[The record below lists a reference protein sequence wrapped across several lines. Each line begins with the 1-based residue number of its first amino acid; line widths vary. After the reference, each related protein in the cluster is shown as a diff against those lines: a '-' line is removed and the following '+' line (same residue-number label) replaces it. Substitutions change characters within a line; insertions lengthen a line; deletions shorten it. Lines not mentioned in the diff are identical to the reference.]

1 MVKSSPKEA
10 ANKGKMADVGHLVGA
25 LEDRVNLLFDPVLM
39 VRFISGAA
47 IVTIF
52 LQMAVK
58 GEWNVPVYQIVINF
72 VSLMYFSIASFTFFW
87 KKLFPNDTPPDVIV
101 PVKTDNNYGTLTK

>member
-1 MVKSSPKEA
+1 MDWIALQAFCGAVLPPIIELFFKNVHKNVKA
-10 ANKGKMADVGHLVGA
+10 VIVAI
-25 LEDRVNLLFDPVLM
+25 F
-39 VRFISGAA
+39 A